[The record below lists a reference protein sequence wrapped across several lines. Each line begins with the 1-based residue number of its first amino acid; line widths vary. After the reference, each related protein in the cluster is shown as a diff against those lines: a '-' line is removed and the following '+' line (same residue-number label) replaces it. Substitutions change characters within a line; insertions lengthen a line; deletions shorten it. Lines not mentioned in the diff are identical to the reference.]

1 MFLPQVVKEFDNNGI
16 CSIKLAGVLGKTLD
30 SYSTISI
37 SASEALSDI
46 LSFCKKDNIQNFDQG
61 KVIPSNMFRKDM
73 KSKKEN
79 DKPWIPYL
87 HPIMLFSHSYL
98 YSKTERICD

>member
-1 MFLPQVVKEFDNNGI
+1 MFLPRVVKEFDNNGI

-61 KVIPSNMFRKDM
+61 KVIPSKFVTRPSPVK
-73 KSKKEN
+73 
-79 DKPWIPYL
+79 
-87 HPIMLFSHSYL
+87 HHQ
-98 YSKTERICD
+98 